1 MGTVF
6 ILLVYAIVYI
16 GKILI
21 EHLFLEDPPG
31 KQRISGRCQAV
42 LEMPKVNSGRLPIS
56 HSRLRITISATRV
69 KKRNRGASRS
79 KKSFIGYHLVYFWST
94 KAS

>member
-1 MGTVF
+1 
-6 ILLVYAIVYI
+6 
-16 GKILI
+16 
-21 EHLFLEDPPG
+21 
-31 KQRISGRCQAV
+31 
-42 LEMPKVNSGRLPIS
+42 MPKVNSGRLPIS

-94 KAS
+94 KASKGRMVTAPSGALPG